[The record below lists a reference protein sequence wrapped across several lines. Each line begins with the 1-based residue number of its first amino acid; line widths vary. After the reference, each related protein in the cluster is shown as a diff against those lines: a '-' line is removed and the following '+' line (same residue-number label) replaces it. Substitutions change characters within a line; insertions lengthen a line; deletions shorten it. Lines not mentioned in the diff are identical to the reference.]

1 MRFARSLCVSVDQ
14 RVGYR
19 THEVYVNNILYV
31 PLARISGDVVAIAT
45 VIMFFASR
53 AHPSLKFNH
62 LSEGPSR
69 SNAISRGYK
78 TLVFLTFMGRIKFM
92 LS

>member
-19 THEVYVNNILYV
+19 THGVYVNNILYV

-45 VIMFFASR
+45 VIMFFATR

-69 SNAISRGYK
+69 SHASNSWLFNIYGQYK
-78 TLVFLTFMGRIKFM
+78 VHAQ